1 MQMIDLFPDEEKMR
15 KIDLT
20 GLEQLAKNL
29 NLNDDVIEKA
39 IYIYDK
45 CLERKLEEVKISQRA
60 HVIRQLKS
68 RGRKYHIAAVLYAAC
83 RSTETARTLNDV
95 AFGTQSVLGLGDR
108 RARNSIARNYRLI
121 LQEMDLKMPTDDPTK
136 YVSIIVSNAGLSE
149 KTKYS
154 ALQIL
159 NKAKDTH
166 TSAGG
171 SPMVL
176 AASALYVACVWN
188 RESKTEKVVAED
200 TGVAEVTIRKWYKV
214 LVKMYKI
221 I

>member
-68 RGRKYHIAAVLYAAC
+68 RGRKYHIAAVLYAVC
-83 RSTETARTLNDV
+83 RSTGTAITLNDV
-95 AFGTQSVLGLGDR
+95 FVASQSVLGLERRRDR
-108 RARNSIARNYRLI
+108 ESIARNYRLI
-121 LQEMDLKMPTDDPTK
+121 LQEMDKK
-136 YVSIIVSNAGLSE
+136 RV
-149 KTKYS
+149 
-154 ALQIL
+154 
-159 NKAKDTH
+159 
-166 TSAGG
+166 
-171 SPMVL
+171 
-176 AASALYVACVWN
+176 
-188 RESKTEKVVAED
+188 
-200 TGVAEVTIRKWYKV
+200 
-214 LVKMYKI
+214 
-221 I
+221 